1 MLLAH
6 VDDNNDDYYYY
17 CLVKIPLTPEIARE
31 RIIGLIK
38 GHKVSDNIY
47 EELLADATDM
57 DTLMK
62 LIDCGVSPQAVLP
75 RTVKCLDDNSKLF
88 RLLLKRGAR

>member
-38 GHKVSDNIY
+38 DIKSLIIFTKNY
-47 EELLADATDM
+47 LLMQPTW
-57 DTLMK
+57 TL
-62 LIDCGVSPQAVLP
+62 
-75 RTVKCLDDNSKLF
+75 
-88 RLLLKRGAR
+88 